1 MQKNSLLQ
9 EFDYP
14 LTSENV
20 DEAEPNISWHVVTPD
35 LLLVPELPHTVRG
48 DVHDVG
54 EPVPHT
60 QTWQGGQEM
69 KGEEE
74 EKLTCGSPQPGSV
87 TVDHGVETPLL
98 VVENLDVTA
107 ALRLGLTK
115 HIC

>member
-14 LTSENV
+14 LTSENGVV

-35 LLLVPELPHTVRG
+35 LLLVPELPHTVRR

-54 EPVPHT
+54 VPVPHT
-60 QTWQGGQEM
+60 Q
-69 KGEEE
+69 
-74 EKLTCGSPQPGSV
+74 TCGSPQPGTV
-87 TVDHGVETPLL
+87 TVDHGVETSLL

-107 ALRLGLTK
+107 ALRLELTK

>member
-14 LTSENV
+14 LTSENGV
-20 DEAEPNISWHVVTPD
+20 AEAEPNICWRVVTPD

-60 QTWQGGQEM
+60 QTWGRGEV
-69 KGEEE
+69 EEE
-74 EKLTCGSPQPGSV
+74 EEELTCGSPQSSPV

>member
-14 LTSENV
+14 LASENGVV

-60 QTWQGGQEM
+60 QTWQGGQE
-69 KGEEE
+69 GQEEE
-74 EKLTCGSPQPGSV
+74 GGAHLWVSSAWFRDCRSRSGDSPPRS
-87 TVDHGVETPLL
+87 
-98 VVENLDVTA
+98 
-107 ALRLGLTK
+107 
-115 HIC
+115 